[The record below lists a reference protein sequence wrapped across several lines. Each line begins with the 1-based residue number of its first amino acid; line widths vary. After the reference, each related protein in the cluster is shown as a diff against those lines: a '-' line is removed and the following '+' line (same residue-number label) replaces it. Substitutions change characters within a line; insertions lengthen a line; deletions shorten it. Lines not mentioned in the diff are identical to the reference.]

1 MEFVTGDGS
10 KRVNCAETVTIAEA
24 YDRAF
29 PVPKEERQV
38 RNQEAAQEA
47 FQDEKKAE
55 PTQSEPSASDTI
67 PEPATATTEPADNE
81 PTTTQQNTTPQATE
95 TQPTPHRN
103 VYLYLHHPR
112 TATKQPVLIP
122 LVPNATLTT
131 ALHDRVVLEFP
142 TVYILQ
148 APLTEEHEQTEGSKY
163 ILEKEYLRTHQ
174 NTSTELEDGTSED
187 TDAQPVFGTGA
198 ADIPDVDE
206 GKMLE
211 VLEKD
216 LLSRGTA
223 PAAGAS

>member
-1 MEFVTGDGS
+1 M
-10 KRVNCAETVTIAEA
+10 NCTETVTIAEA

-47 FQDEKKAE
+47 VQDEKKAE
-55 PTQSEPSASDTI
+55 PAQSEPSASDTV
-67 PEPATATTEPADNE
+67 PEPATTEPANNE
-81 PTTTQQNTTPQATE
+81 PTTTQQDTTPQATE
-95 TQPTPHRN
+95 TEPTPHRN

-122 LVPNATLTT
+122 LLPNTILTT

-148 APLTEEHEQTEGSKY
+148 APLTHEHEQTEEGSKY

-187 TDAQPVFGTGA
+187 TEAQPVFGTGA
-198 ADIPDVDE
+198 VDIPDVDE

>member
-1 MEFVTGDGS
+1 
-10 KRVNCAETVTIAEA
+10 VNCIETVTIAEA

-29 PVPKEERQV
+29 PLPKEERQV

-47 FQDEKKAE
+47 VQDEKKAE

-148 APLTEEHEQTEGSKY
+148 APLTDEHEQTEGSKY

-198 ADIPDVDE
+198 VDIPDVDE